1 MRQGIALTEESP
13 PGIPICFRATKSR
26 SDHDTRMAR
35 CDCVDSR
42 GWRLLGGTKTGDGK
56 GHHKRDESYHF
67 QHLGAGAVVWFS
79 PEYVVIQQRCTDVSD
94 VAEAPQL
101 SQLSTADALI
111 STPNPKQCRC
121 LERTLRRNHLKKCA
135 MWLDLSFEMHL
146 VQVCAVRWQIEYKD
160 VRNGTKVVP

>member
-1 MRQGIALTEESP
+1 
-13 PGIPICFRATKSR
+13 
-26 SDHDTRMAR
+26 
-35 CDCVDSR
+35 
-42 GWRLLGGTKTGDGK
+42 
-56 GHHKRDESYHF
+56 
-67 QHLGAGAVVWFS
+67 VVWFS
-79 PEYVVIQQRCTDVSD
+79 SEEVVNQQRCTDLSD

-121 LERTLRRNHLKKCA
+121 LERTLRKNHLKNCA

-146 VQVCAVRWQIEYKD
+146 SQVCAVRCQIEYKD